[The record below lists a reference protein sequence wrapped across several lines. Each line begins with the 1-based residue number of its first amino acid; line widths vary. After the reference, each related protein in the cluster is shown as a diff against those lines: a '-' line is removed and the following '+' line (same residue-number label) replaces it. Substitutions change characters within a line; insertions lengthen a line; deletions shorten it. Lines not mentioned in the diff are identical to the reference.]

1 MSRASDLANVIASGS
16 TDIVA
21 EGTAT
26 TNLQEGLVKAWGD
39 HNNSGSAINRS
50 FNVSSLTDVATGQ
63 SNFVLTNPLKY
74 TIGFSGY
81 SVQNIRTSA
90 STTEASTVRQNDNNA
105 STLAVVTN
113 AGGTDVDRNRAM
125 TIHGDL
131 A

>member
-39 HNNSGSAINRS
+39 HNNSGSTINKS

-63 SNFVLTNPLKY
+63 SDFILTNPLKY

-81 SVQNIRTSA
+81 SVQHIRTSA
-90 STTEASTVRQNDNNA
+90 AATEASSVRNNGNNS

-113 AGGTDVDRNRAM
+113 AGNSDVDRNRAM